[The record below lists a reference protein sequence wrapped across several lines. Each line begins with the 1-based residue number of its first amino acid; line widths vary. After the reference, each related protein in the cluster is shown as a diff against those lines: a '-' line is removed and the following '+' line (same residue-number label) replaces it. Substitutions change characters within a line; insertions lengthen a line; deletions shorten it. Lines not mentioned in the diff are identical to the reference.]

1 MAVKNNNVGIVRELV
16 GAGVDVNQMEEVS
29 DTCDC
34 VIAVYGDIVLCV
46 PGRTV
51 CSDVVL

>member
-34 VIAVYGDIVLCV
+34 VWRHCI
-46 PGRTV
+46 V
-51 CSDVVL
+51 CSREDCLL

>member
-1 MAVKNNNVGIVRELV
+1 MAVKNNNVGIIGELV

-29 DTCDC
+29 ETCDC
-34 VIAVYGDIVLCV
+34 VIAVYGDTILCV